1 MKCVLYFCY
10 GFQCINNTGGHIQH
24 SHVSQGQRTH
34 DTELSHLILYAP
46 AFIGE
51 HAEMIQ
57 QAVSSCLEQTMLCTE
72 DTSGHIQRSHDVSHK
87 I

>member
-1 MKCVLYFCY
+1 VFYISVTVSSVLKTLVDIFN
-10 GFQCINNTGGHIQH
+10 IHM
-24 SHVSQGQRTH
+24 VSQGERTH
-34 DTELSHLILYAP
+34 GTELSHLILYAP
-46 AFIGE
+46 AFVGE

-72 DTSGHIQRSHDVSHK
+72 DTGGHIQHSHDVSHK